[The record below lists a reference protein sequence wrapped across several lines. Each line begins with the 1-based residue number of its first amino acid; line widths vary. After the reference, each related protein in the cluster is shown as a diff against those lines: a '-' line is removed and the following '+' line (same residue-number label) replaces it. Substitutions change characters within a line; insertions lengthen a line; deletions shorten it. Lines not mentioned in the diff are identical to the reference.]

1 MTHQHNKMRK
11 LLREL
16 TIVMRDEARALANR
30 KFKSLH
36 DLVGR
41 KAQIA
46 TTLSELLS
54 ENSDASIDTRLIA
67 EVRALQALA
76 NSNAMQIKAL
86 RDGVAR
92 ARQSL
97 ERIANAKDTAGVYGA
112 HGRLLRSD
120 HHGAQCRDA

>member
-1 MTHQHNKMRK
+1 MTYQHNKIRK

-16 TIVMRDEARALANR
+16 TTVLKDEARALANR

-36 DLVGR
+36 DLFGR

-46 TTLSELLS
+46 TSLSALLS
-54 ENSDASIDTRLIA
+54 ENIEASVDTRLIA
-67 EVRALQALA
+67 EVRALQSLA
-76 NSNAMQIKAL
+76 NSNAIQIAAL

-97 ERIANAKDTAGVYGA
+97 EKIAKARMTAGVYGA
-112 HGRLLRSD
+112 HGRLLQSD
-120 HHGAQCRDA
+120 NHGSECRNA

>member
-1 MTHQHNKMRK
+1 
-11 LLREL
+11 
-16 TIVMRDEARALANR
+16 MRDESRALDNR

-54 ENSDASIDTRLIA
+54 ENNDASVDTRLLA
-67 EVRALQALA
+67 EVRTLQALA
-76 NSNAMQIKAL
+76 NSNAVQIKAL

-97 ERIANAKDTAGVYGA
+97 EKIATGAVSAGVYGA

-120 HHGAQCRDA
+120 NHGAQCRDA